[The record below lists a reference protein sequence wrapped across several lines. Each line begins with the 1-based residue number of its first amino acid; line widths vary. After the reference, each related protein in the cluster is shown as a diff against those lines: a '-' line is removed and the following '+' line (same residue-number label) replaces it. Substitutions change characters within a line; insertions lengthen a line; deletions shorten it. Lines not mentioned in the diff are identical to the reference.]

1 MAISPEL
8 AIKIAA
14 DDIESLRR
22 IDVFRVLDT
31 YRDNAKEIGAFIR
44 QHRPELSKEV
54 FDCLEEIGQTPDLDQ
69 RGAV

>member
-1 MAISPEL
+1 MGISPEL

-14 DDIESLRR
+14 DNIESLRR

-31 YRDNAKEIGAFIR
+31 YKDDAKAIGAFIR

-54 FDCLEEIGQTPDLDQ
+54 FDCLEELGEL
-69 RGAV
+69 GVLH